1 MRTPPKPRGATR
13 KVILPDPLLIGR
25 LRYWRLGAIRKY
37 LAEVAGEPAPA
48 QQADDEHLMQA
59 KELRRMLGGVSDMWI
74 HRYSRRDTERDGAA
88 A

>member
-1 MRTPPKPRGATR
+1 MRTPPKPRATTR
-13 KVILPDPLLIGR
+13 KVILPDPIVIGR

-37 LAEVAGEPAPA
+37 LAEVAGKPEPAP
-48 QQADDEHLMQA
+48 QPDDEQLMKA
-59 KELRRMLGGVSDMWI
+59 KELRRMLGGVSDMWL